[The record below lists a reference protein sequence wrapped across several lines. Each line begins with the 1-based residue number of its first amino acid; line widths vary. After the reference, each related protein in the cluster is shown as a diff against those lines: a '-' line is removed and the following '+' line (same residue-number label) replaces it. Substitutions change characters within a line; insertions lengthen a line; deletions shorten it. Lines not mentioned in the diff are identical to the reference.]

1 MTTDHGFTC
10 SCCGSGHVE
19 LPLNHSA
26 EAPAVWDPAFAE
38 ADDCL
43 LSSDQC
49 VIKAQHYFVEGLI
62 EIPVI
67 GCDEVFSWA
76 VWVSLSRENFSRAA
90 DVWDTPGRESEPP
103 YFGWLTTELS
113 AYPSTTL
120 NLKTHLH
127 TRPLGRRPSIELEP
141 TDHPL
146 AVEQRTGIT
155 LDRVREIAAAVRPP
169 AAGGGGP
176 EAASA

>member
-1 MTTDHGFTC
+1 MNYT
-10 SCCGSGHVE
+10 
-19 LPLNHSA
+19 A

-49 VIKAQHYFVEGLI
+49 VIKAQHYFVKGLI

-67 GCDEVFSWA
+67 GSDEVFSWG

-90 DVWDTPGRESEPP
+90 DLWDTPGRESEPP
-103 YFGWLTTELS
+103 YFGWLTTELLV
-113 AYPSTTL
+113 YPSTTL
-120 NLKTHLH
+120 NLKTHVH
-127 TRPLGRRPSIELEP
+127 TRPLGRRPSIELER

-155 LDRVREIAAAVRPP
+155 LDRVREIAAAVPRPAHGEP
-169 AAGGGGP
+169 EP
-176 EAASA
+176 DPESWSEAASA